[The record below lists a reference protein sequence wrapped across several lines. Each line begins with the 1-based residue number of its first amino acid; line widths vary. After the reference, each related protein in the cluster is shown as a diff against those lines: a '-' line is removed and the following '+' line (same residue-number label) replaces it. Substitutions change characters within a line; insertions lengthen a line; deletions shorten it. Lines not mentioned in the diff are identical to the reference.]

1 MNCIKNAGFVYFC
14 FRMNNGNTIKH
25 ELHKKCKI
33 CVFLFSYRRCA
44 MYTFLFFEM
53 KEVIVLF
60 LQITEV
66 NSNSLSMCAMS
77 YWSSL
82 HSICLSPFV
91 YQILISQLFLQL
103 HFFPAWCSV
112 VSLDV
117 MVLQCSSDKINEY
130 PGLCPE
136 QANSDLLLTQV
147 QLQFRFIFT
156 VTISNHLHGHI
167 WVGLAVSHSS
177 FFCICREGPFFTLKK
192 TCRLYLLDLVES

>member
-1 MNCIKNAGFVYFC
+1 
-14 FRMNNGNTIKH
+14 
-25 ELHKKCKI
+25 
-33 CVFLFSYRRCA
+33 
-44 MYTFLFFEM
+44 M

-82 HSICLSPFV
+82 HSMCLSPFV

-177 FFCICREGPFFTLKK
+177 FFCICREGPFFTFKK
-192 TCRLYLLDLVES
+192 TCRLYQLDLVES